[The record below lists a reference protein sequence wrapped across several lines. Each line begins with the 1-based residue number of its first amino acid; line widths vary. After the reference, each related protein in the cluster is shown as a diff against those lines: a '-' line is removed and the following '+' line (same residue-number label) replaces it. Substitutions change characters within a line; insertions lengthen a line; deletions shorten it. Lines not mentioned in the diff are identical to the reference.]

1 MNYENL
7 TLEELE
13 ALRLEK
19 MAEVDVVRESLAE
32 VSAAYDKKARTAEL
46 ERKLGGLTSEDL
58 EMLQG
63 LMPAAQST
71 AVSGIE
77 SEEKIGNP
85 GS

>member
-13 ALRLEK
+13 NIRLEK
-19 MAEVDVVRESLAE
+19 MADVDTARAALAE
-32 VSAAYDKKARTAEL
+32 VSVVYDRKARAVEL
-46 ERKLGGLTSEDL
+46 ERKLGGLTNEDL
-58 EMLQG
+58 EILQG
-63 LMPAAQST
+63 MMPAAQST
-71 AVSGIE
+71 AVVGIE

>member
-13 ALRLEK
+13 NIRLEK
-19 MAEVDVVRESLAE
+19 MADVDTARAALAE
-32 VSAAYDKKARTAEL
+32 VSVVYDRKARAVEL
-46 ERKLGGLTSEDL
+46 ERKLGGLTNEDL
-58 EMLQG
+58 EILQG
-63 LMPAAQST
+63 MMPAAQST
-71 AVSGIE
+71 AVTGIE